1 MRDIMARKKKVV
13 AEAETE
19 IQAFGNPIGPAAES
33 TTEEVAIVG
42 LANLNETTNTVEELP
57 PVDAYP
63 QPLEFPPF
71 NERKGF
77 DWSLILPPV
86 GFIILLVLVFSII

>member
-13 AEAETE
+13 AETE
-19 IQAFGNPIGPAAES
+19 VQAASNPVGPAAES
-33 TTEEVAIVG
+33 TEEVAIVG
-42 LANLNETTNTVEELP
+42 LANLNETTNTIEELP

-71 NERKGF
+71 NERRGI
-77 DWSLILPPV
+77 DWSTILPIVGTVIVLIL
-86 GFIILLVLVFSII
+86 IFSIF